1 MYYGWIVVGV
11 ATVAML
17 AATFTGGAGFSVF
30 IQPMADDLGWPRSV
44 LAGALSAGTVVGAL
58 VAPLFGRLADR
69 FGARAM
75 LTACGLG
82 IAATLGVVSTVTAPA
97 VFVVSYGLARAV
109 DMGALNVAVTTAV
122 CNWFVR
128 RRGRALGIAMAGN
141 ALGVMLLVPAA
152 QWLIEGPGW
161 RAAWLVLGAGSGLL
175 LAILAALFLRRQP
188 EDLGLL
194 LDGDRAPHQPRG
206 PARLL
211 GNPDRAPFDGS
222 VPMPA
227 SRPRNAL
234 GIPPRASGWREAR
247 PAGCPVEARPTDP
260 PVPAGGRASPRPTA
274 GEAAGATRGIDARPE
289 PVWSVA
295 ETARAPAF
303 WALVAASA
311 LGQLAVSGLTTHQV
325 AVLLANG
332 VTPGAAAAGVGV
344 YGFAWAVGSVAWG
357 GLAERLPSRH
367 ALALCFAVVAACAVG
382 VLRVHAAPVVVLYA
396 LVYGLANGGKE
407 ALDALVW
414 ADYFGRHAVGGIR
427 GLSRPF
433 VVGGGAL
440 GPLVGGVGYDLTGG
454 YGAAALILA
463 AAAALGAVVALTAA
477 PPLKSIVPPQ

>member
-1 MYYGWIVVGV
+1 
-11 ATVAML
+11 ML

-30 IQPMADDLGWPRSV
+30 VQPMADDLGWPRAV

-82 IAATLGVVSTVTAPA
+82 IAGTLGVVSTVTQPA

-141 ALGVMLLVPAA
+141 ALGVMALVPIA

-161 RAAWLVLGAGSGLL
+161 RAAWLVLGAGSGLV
-175 LAILAALFLRRQP
+175 LAVLAALLLRRRP
-188 EDLGLL
+188 EDLGLRP
-194 LDGDRAPHQPRG
+194 DGDGPPGPPMLGGEGRRSEERGARSEWGTEEPGTGGRPHRDP
-206 PARLL
+206 L
-211 GNPDRAPFDGS
+211 
-222 VPMPA
+222 
-227 SRPRNAL
+227 
-234 GIPPRASGWREAR
+234 
-247 PAGCPVEARPTDP
+247 PAGEGEGRPHPDSL
-260 PVPAGGRASPRPTA
+260 PAGEGEGGSSLLRRDGGELARGA
-274 GEAAGATRGIDARPE
+274 GDGG
-289 PVWSVA
+289 WSVGA
-295 ETARAPAF
+295 AARQPAF

-311 LGQLAVSGLTTHQV
+311 LGQCAVSGLTTHQV
-325 AVLLANG
+325 ALLLENG
-332 VTPGAAAAGVGV
+332 VAPAAAAAGVGV

-357 GLAERLPSRH
+357 GLAERLPARY
-367 ALALCFAVVAACAVG
+367 ALALSFGVVAACAVAVLG
-382 VLRVHAAPVVVLYA
+382 VRAAPLVVPYA
-396 LVYGLANGGKE
+396 LAYGLANGGKE

-414 ADYFGRHAVGGIR
+414 ADYFGRQAVGGIR

-454 YGAAALILA
+454 YGPVMLLLA
-463 AAAALGAVVALTAA
+463 GMAALGTLVALGAR
-477 PPLKSIVPPQ
+477 PPRGGPEGQPSPVPGGS

>member
-1 MYYGWIVVGV
+1 MFYGWVVVGV

-30 IQPMADDLGWPRSV
+30 IQPMAEDLGWPRSV

-82 IAATLGVVSTVTAPA
+82 IAAALGVVSTATAPA

-161 RAAWLVLGAGSGLL
+161 RTAWVVLGAGSGLL
-175 LAILAALFLRRQP
+175 LAVLAALLLRHRP

-194 LDGDRAPHQPRG
+194 PDGDPG
-206 PARLL
+206 PL
-211 GNPDRAPFDGS
+211 
-222 VPMPA
+222 
-227 SRPRNAL
+227 
-234 GIPPRASGWREAR
+234 REAR
-247 PAGCPVEARPTDP
+247 SIPRGAPIRGGVGRDDPPTREGADQSGAARPVEAHDGKNGAQP
-260 PVPAGGRASPRPTA
+260 GHETA
-274 GEAAGATRGIDARPE
+274 WT
-289 PVWSVA
+289 VA
-295 ETARAPAF
+295 EAARAPAF

-311 LGQLAVSGLTTHQV
+311 LGQLAVSGLTTHQI

-344 YGFAWAVGSVAWG
+344 YGFAWAVGSVVWG
-357 GLAERLPSRH
+357 GLAERLPSRY

-382 VLRVHAAPVVVLYA
+382 VLGVHVAPLVVLYA

-454 YGAAALILA
+454 YGAVVIVLA
-463 AAAALGAVVALTAA
+463 TAAALGGGVALMAH
-477 PPLKSIVPPQ
+477 PPRR